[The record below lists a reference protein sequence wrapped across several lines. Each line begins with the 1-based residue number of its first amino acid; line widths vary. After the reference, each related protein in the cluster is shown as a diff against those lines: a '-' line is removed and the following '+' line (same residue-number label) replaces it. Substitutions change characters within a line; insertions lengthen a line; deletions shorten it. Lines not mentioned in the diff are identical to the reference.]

1 MQGAL
6 LETTNFMLLLS
17 RAVRYLAM
25 MCWPLGPALLVAAE
39 LTFLPQGTEFPV
51 TRRMVGDQT
60 NPQISLSTDS
70 GYVVWQDNGIDGD
83 GLGVGAIAL
92 NSYLSPISTKLVR
105 VNQNTVG
112 DQENPAV
119 QMLANGGAMFVWQ
132 GGKAGEQDIYARVIS
147 AGGTFVTDDILVN
160 TFTTGQQA
168 TPAIAGLKGGNV
180 VVVWSSYDQDGSM
193 QGVFSQRL
201 SAAGQKVGA
210 ETQVNQFN
218 IYNQRSPAV
227 AALED
232 GGYVVVWISEQQRY
246 VNSVDVY
253 ARRYNANGEPLG
265 NEFRVNV
272 RNATCA
278 NPTVCGLPGGG
289 FVVVWSRLAA
299 EEIGNGWDI
308 AACAFDRDGVRQGDE
323 LVVNANLAES
333 QYSPRIAR
341 VGNQLLAVW
350 VSDRQDGSREGIFG
364 RYLGADGVP
373 TGGEFGVNTT
383 TISRQIQ
390 PAVAGDGQK
399 RFLVVWAGYVGGAT
413 SFEVLGQRY
422 AADSALPQPDPPFVV
437 ALDSSSLLVS
447 WPAAV
452 GFTNLAGY
460 RFYKDGETTPT
471 LVTSNYVVV
480 KRLYTDSTHTFRIAI
495 ELTDGQVSPV
505 SEPATGK
512 TWGWDD
518 NGDGL
523 PDDWQAMYWAEP
535 MSSWPGRDVDSDG
548 DGASNWA
555 EFLAGTNPLDRASV
569 LRVQVR
575 PTAGGSG
582 LLVEWNA
589 VPGSVYQVQLSADL
603 KVWSDAGAAQ
613 LAASSVGQIVIPAA
627 ESASY
632 YRVIRVR

>member
-1 MQGAL
+1 
-6 LETTNFMLLLS
+6 MLSLS
-17 RAVRYLAM
+17 RAARPLAM
-25 MCWPLGPALLVAAE
+25 MCWPLASALLVAAE
-39 LTFLPQGTEFPV
+39 LAFLPDGTEFPV

-60 NPQISLSTDS
+60 NPQISLSADS
-70 GYVVWQDNGIDGD
+70 GYAVWQDNGIDGD

-119 QMLANGGAMFVWQ
+119 QMLANGGAIFVWQ
-132 GGKAGEQDIYARVIS
+132 GGKPGEQDIYARVIS

-160 TFTTGQQA
+160 TFTTGQQG
-168 TPAIAGLKGGNV
+168 TPAIARLKDGSV
-180 VVVWSSYDQDGSM
+180 AVVWVSYDQDGSM

-201 SAAGQKVGA
+201 SSAGQKLGA

-218 IYNQRSPAV
+218 VYNQRSPAV

-253 ARRYNANGEPLG
+253 ARRYNASGDPTG

-278 NPTVCGLPGGG
+278 NPAVCGLPGGG
-289 FVVVWSRLAA
+289 FVVAWSRLAA

-308 AACAFDRDGVRQGDE
+308 AACAFDKGGVRQGDE

-333 QYSPRIAR
+333 QHSPRIAR
-341 VGNQLLAVW
+341 VGNRLLAVW
-350 VSDRQDGSREGIFG
+350 VSDRQDGSREGIYG

-373 TGGEFGVNTT
+373 TGEEFRVNTT

-422 AADSALPQPDPPFVV
+422 AADTVLVKPDPPFVA
-437 ALDSSSLLVS
+437 ALDSNTLMVS
-447 WPAAV
+447 WPAAA
-452 GFTNLAGY
+452 GYTNLAGY
-460 RFYKDGETTPT
+460 RLYKDGEINPT
-471 LVTSNYVVV
+471 FVSSNYVVV
-480 KRLYTDSTHTFRIAI
+480 EWLNPGSTHTFRVAV
-495 ELTDGQVSPV
+495 ELLDGQVSPV
-505 SEPATGK
+505 SEPATGT
-512 TWGWDD
+512 TWGWDY
-518 NGDGL
+518 NRDGL

-535 MSSWPGRDVDSDG
+535 KSSWPRGDVDSDG

-555 EFLAGTNPLDRASV
+555 EFLAGTNPLDKASV
-569 LRVQVR
+569 LRMQAR

-582 LLVEWNA
+582 LLIEWNA
-589 VPGSVYQVQLSADL
+589 VPRFVYKVQSSADL
-603 KVWSDAGAAQ
+603 KVWSDAGSAQ
-613 LAASSVGQIVIPAA
+613 LAASSVGQIVIPAT